1 METVQYDRR
10 AMMDAALALDGV
22 ADLLRLGMRDEQ
34 EMTPD
39 MCAMMREAV
48 IGVMRVIEPEI
59 EG

>member
-1 METVQYDRR
+1 
-10 AMMDAALALDGV
+10 MDAALALDGV
-22 ADLLRLGMRDEQ
+22 ADLLRLGMRDEH

-39 MCAMMREAV
+39 ACAMMREAV

>member
-1 METVQYDRR
+1 MDTVQYDRG

-22 ADLLRLGMRDEQ
+22 ADLLRLGMRDEH

-39 MCAMMREAV
+39 ACAMMREAV